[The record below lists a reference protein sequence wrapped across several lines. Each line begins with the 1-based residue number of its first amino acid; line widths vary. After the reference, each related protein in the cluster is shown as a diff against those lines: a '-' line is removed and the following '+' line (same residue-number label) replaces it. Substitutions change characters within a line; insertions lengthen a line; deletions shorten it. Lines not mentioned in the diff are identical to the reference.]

1 MEERAWEQKLKQA
14 IMQKG
19 LFSESMEG
27 TVFLQLWGKKTP
39 ERHPEHENQVSAL
52 ITPGE
57 FSLKATEGTG
67 LTG

>member
-27 TVFLQLWGKKTP
+27 TVFLQLWGEKSP
-39 ERHPEHENQVSAL
+39 ARHPAHENQVSAL
-52 ITPGE
+52 NYCRQVL
-57 FSLKATEGTG
+57 FKRS
-67 LTG
+67 

>member
-1 MEERAWEQKLKQA
+1 MEERAWEQKLKRA

-39 ERHPEHENQVSAL
+39 EKHPEHENQVSAL
-52 ITPGE
+52 NH
-57 FSLKATEGTG
+57 SSQVLLKSN
-67 LTG
+67 